1 MSTEKLD
8 GKTRTP
14 EELAEEL
21 RNFEEIASKIN
32 PSREKIPQLAGV
44 DIHGKL
50 MPLRSS
56 IGGDHIL
63 YVDFN
68 RRYDLDA
75 RIKEAEAEGRG
86 NVADELRSN
95 KQRAGILVA
104 DVSGHHITDAVI
116 AAMLHQSFLLGT
128 LYELDMFGEITTR
141 LFEHLN
147 TRFYKTT
154 SVNKYFTMIYG
165 EISDR
170 GRFRFISAGHEL
182 PIIVSRLHRKVM
194 QVSLDRIVSFPP
206 IGMLPSAEA
215 PELTQESLIGY
226 KKRYTMN
233 EINLLGSGDVLMLY
247 TDGLS
252 QFADGEFFANELER
266 CLLDTMDDS
275 SETVCSVMADRI
287 RKFGSPDD
295 DISFVV
301 IKKR

>member
-1 MSTEKLD
+1 MSTEKLN
-8 GKTRTP
+8 GKTRTS

-21 RNFEEIASKIN
+21 RNFEEIAGKIN
-32 PSREKIPQLAGV
+32 PARDKIPRLEGV
-44 DIHGKL
+44 DVHGKL
-50 MPLRSS
+50 MPLRGS

-63 YVDFN
+63 YLDFN

-75 RIKEAEAEGRG
+75 RIKEAEADGRST
-86 NVADELRSN
+86 VAEELRLN
-95 KQRAGILVA
+95 KHRAGILVA
-104 DVSGHHITDAVI
+104 DVSGHLITDAVI

-147 TRFYKTT
+147 TRFHKTT
-154 SVNKYFTMIYG
+154 SVDKYFTMIYG

-170 GRFRFISAGHEL
+170 GRFRFISAGHEPPL
-182 PIIVSRLHRKVM
+182 IVSRMHRKVM
-194 QVSLDRIVSFPP
+194 RVSLDRIVSFPP

-215 PELTQESLIGY
+215 PELAQASLIGY

-233 EINLLGSGDVLMLY
+233 EINLLGSGDVLLLF

-252 QFADGEFFANELER
+252 QVAGGEFFANELEG
-266 CLLDTMDDS
+266 CLLDTIDDS

-287 RKFGSPDD
+287 RQCGPADD